1 MIFFCSQQR
10 TDGQFLRITDPVGYF
25 KYNFS
30 IMNVI
35 IIVIVD
41 VVYQLYFHLNLK
53 EYSVELF
60 TLGNNYSSNVYST
73 ILVLQKIELILELND
88 YLRK

>member
-1 MIFFCSQQR
+1 MKADIHKREWFFWGQFDKTVIFFCSQQR

-25 KYNFS
+25 KDNFS
-30 IMNVI
+30 IMNV

-53 EYSVELF
+53 E
-60 TLGNNYSSNVYST
+60 
-73 ILVLQKIELILELND
+73 
-88 YLRK
+88 